1 MRTRRELQR
10 TFSAAALQGKH
21 MAHDQKHTRRAFF
34 RGSGVIPSMMQ
45 RTGEMDSSTNTD
57 RTDSSTSGRAEKRRK
72 LSKTQ
77 FSLRGL
83 FFFTALVAI
92 LLGMYRE
99 ELIRHPILVFGSLVA
114 AVLLTLLQEGGL
126 RLFDRLLW
134 RIFGDG
140 DRNGR

>member
-1 MRTRRELQR
+1 MRTRRELQG
-10 TFSAAALQGKH
+10 TLSAAVLQGKH

-34 RGSGVIPSMMQ
+34 RGSGVIPSMTQ
-45 RTGEMDSSTNTD
+45 RTGEMDSSINTD
-57 RTDSSTSGRAEKRRK
+57 RTDSSTSGQAETRRK
-72 LSKTQ
+72 LSMTQ

-83 FFFTALVAI
+83 FFFTAIVAI

-126 RLFDRLLW
+126 WLFDRLLW